1 MKVQIEQKIQAGFA
15 VALACLLLTG
25 AVTWWS
31 ARQNVETFR
40 AVDHTHEVLNTLD
53 GLLVDMLNA
62 ETGMRGFI
70 ISGKDAFL
78 EPYQAGIAAVQKAL
92 AEARRLT
99 RDNPH
104 QQRRLAALE
113 PLLQKEVAIQA
124 RLIQLRRSG
133 DFDGAQRIVTSG
145 EGKETMDEIRKLMAE
160 LKGEEYQLL
169 QARSAKAQLLAR
181 TTIAIVIFGSLLAII
196 LVGIASFLVRR
207 DFAKRQQAENALRRS
222 EESLAVT
229 LHSIGDAVLATDV
242 NGKITRMNRIAEQLT
257 GWAQTE
263 ALGRPVGEVFRII
276 NEDTRQPATIPVD
289 EVLATGQIHGL
300 ANHTVLIA
308 RNGTEI
314 SIADS
319 AAPIRGTDAGI
330 TGVVLVFR
338 DVSKERAAEIALQ
351 RQNVQLEEANK
362 ELESFSYSVSH
373 DLRAPLRHIHGFVE
387 MLMPE
392 AQGKLSEK
400 GQRYLK
406 IIADASEEMGVLIDD
421 LLSFSRMAR
430 TEMNETTVNLDMMVQ
445 DSVHKLASATK
456 DRAINWKIAPLPA
469 AVGDPSMLRQVF
481 ANLLGNAVK
490 YTRRCD
496 LAEIEI
502 GCAGKEGDRLIFF
515 VRDNGVGFD
524 QQYAYKLF
532 GAFQRLHRADEF
544 EGTGIGLAIV
554 RRIIT
559 RHDGRTWAE
568 GKANQGA
575 TFYFTVKPAPNP

>member
-1 MKVQIEQKIQAGFA
+1 M
-15 VALACLLLTG
+15 
-25 AVTWWS
+25 TWWS
-31 ARQNVETFR
+31 ARQNVATFR
-40 AVDHTHEVLNTLD
+40 AVDHTHEVLNRLD

-99 RDNPH
+99 QDNPH

-113 PLLQKEVAIQA
+113 PLIQKEVAIQA

-133 DFDGAQRIVTSG
+133 DFDGAQGIVTSG

-160 LKGEEYQLL
+160 LKGEENQLL
-169 QARSAKAQLLAR
+169 QTRSAKAQLLAR

-207 DFAKRQQAENALRRS
+207 DFAGRRLAENALRRS

-263 ALGRPVGEVFRII
+263 ALGQPVGEVFRII
-276 NEDTRQPATIPVD
+276 HEDTRQPATIPVD

-319 AAPIRGTDAGI
+319 AAPIRGTDAGV

-373 DLRAPLRHIHGFVE
+373 DLRAPLRHVHGFVE

-502 GCAGKEGDRLIFF
+502 GCAGNEGDRLIFF

>member
-99 RDNPH
+99 QDNPH

-113 PLLQKEVAIQA
+113 PLIQKEVAIQA

-133 DFDGAQRIVTSG
+133 DFGGAQRIVTSG

-207 DFAKRQQAENALRRS
+207 DFAGRQLAENALRRS

-242 NGKITRMNRIAEQLT
+242 NGKITRMNRIAEQFT

-319 AAPIRGTDAGI
+319 AAPIRGTDAGV

>member
-1 MKVQIEQKIQAGFA
+1 M
-15 VALACLLLTG
+15 
-25 AVTWWS
+25 TWWS
-31 ARQNVETFR
+31 ARQNVATFR

-319 AAPIRGTDAGI
+319 AAPIRGTDAGV

-373 DLRAPLRHIHGFVE
+373 DLRAPLRHVHGFVE

-502 GCAGKEGDRLIFF
+502 GCAGNEGDRLIFF